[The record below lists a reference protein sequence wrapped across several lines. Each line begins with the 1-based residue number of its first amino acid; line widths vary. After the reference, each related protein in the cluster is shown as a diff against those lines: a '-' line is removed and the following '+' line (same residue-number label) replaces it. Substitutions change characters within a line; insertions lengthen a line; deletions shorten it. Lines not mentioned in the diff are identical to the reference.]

1 MEAIYILR
9 KESSSVSFLPVLA
22 SHQALARISKK
33 FGERAFLRSLHLRE
47 FSGRFRQS
55 EMFPKDFLTSA
66 FNLNKHVFNE
76 ITHFS
81 QPKVQYHPNSNRS
94 FDK

>member
-1 MEAIYILR
+1 
-9 KESSSVSFLPVLA
+9 VFA
-22 SHQALARISKK
+22 SCQALAGISKK
-33 FGERAFLRSLHLRE
+33 LGEKVFLCSLRLSE
-47 FSGRFRQS
+47 FSGRFWQS

-66 FNLNKHVFNE
+66 FNLNKHDFNE
-76 ITHFS
+76 ITHFA